1 MDDRFKCL
9 ITFGELSINLVKTQ
23 KHALYDLVYLLLK
36 LIMVLLVSKVSTV
49 ERFFSAVSPV
59 NNKLR

>member
-1 MDDRFKCL
+1 MDDRLKCL

-23 KHALYDLVYLLLK
+23 KHVLYDLVYLLLK